1 MARKRQDA
9 SALFDKATD
18 VAAEIHHQDQ
28 TVEEKSERDRSQ
40 RTTFLLNRIEK
51 RYQDTRPVQESH
63 VKELVNSIAALG
75 LIEPLVIDQKGRL
88 LAGAHRL
95 AAISLLKETSPEIY
109 EQHFSG
115 NQVPVRMMPF
125 DADVD
130 QQMALQVELAENE
143 KRVNYSR
150 DQIQQLAERLRA
162 LDYRDTKGRPKQ
174 GEKALGP
181 ALAVAIGVSTRYV
194 RKVLSEQSKTTAK
207 TPPKNRNSVPILNKA
222 KSLKRIQKSLQA
234 FLDLPKPEFISQQED
249 ELQKAVADLL
259 NKVQVSLKGKN

>member
-9 SALFDKATD
+9 SALFGKATD

-28 TVEEKSERDRSQ
+28 VIEEKSERDRSQ

-51 RYQDTRPVQESH
+51 RLQDTRPVKESH
-63 VKELVNSIAALG
+63 VKELVNSITALG
-75 LIEPLVIDQKGRL
+75 LIEPLVVDQKGRL

-95 AAISLLKETSPEIY
+95 AAISLLKETSSEVY
-109 EQHFSG
+109 EQQFPG
-115 NQVPVRMMPF
+115 NQIPVRMMPF
-125 DADVD
+125 DAEVD

-150 DQIQQLAERLRA
+150 DQIQQLAKRLRA

-194 RKVLSEQSKTTAK
+194 RRVLSEQSQISKGATVES
-207 TPPKNRNSVPILNKA
+207 RNSVPIFNRT
-222 KSLKRIQKSLQA
+222 KSLKRLETSLLA
-234 FLDLPKPEFISQQED
+234 FLAIPKPESLTKQDASLE
-249 ELQKAVADLL
+249 KAAIDLL
-259 NKVQVSLKGKN
+259 SKIQKNMK